1 MKLKERGR
9 NGHSLTVFGDLSP
22 GNIVGRR
29 PKPMV
34 FCENSF
40 EVLQIL
46 KNISLTQSAAPP
58 VPPGPGKAI
67 KGAGIYVEM
76 LHVGPSTMESRGI
89 GGVVRNESASWVL
102 RFMQSFHHASN
113 NLMEL
118 MALRQGLQLVMEH
131 NLCPV
136 EICVDSEEG
145 HPLERFDHSRGLYPW
160 HGIDTLLAGVTSWT
174 PLDQIQGMFR
184 STRPRA
190 PLAAQFQSAAVDLVA
205 ALTDKYWP
213 VFTVHQGMFTIAVVS
228 SYEAIKECFTIQD
241 KNLANRVATCSCKY
255 LGYDHANLTFAYYG
269 PYWRM
274 VRKLVVN
281 NLLSAKSLE
290 RLKLIRI
297 SEVESSIKELYTLF
311 VANKAKNE
319 PTKVYI
325 GHCFDDMMLN
335 ITVKMIGGKR
345 YSQVN
350 NKAEEKEEVERFRKA
365 FNETMYYL
373 ALVGIEDAFPIPLL
387 QWLDLQ
393 GNIKVMKRIADEMD
407 VILQC

>member
-1 MKLKERGR
+1 MEI
-9 NGHSLTVFGDLSP
+9 HILSHVEAI
-22 GNIVGRR
+22 IV
-29 PKPMV
+29 
-34 FCENSF
+34 
-40 EVLQIL
+40 IL
-46 KNISLTQSAAPP
+46 
-58 VPPGPGKAI
+58 
-67 KGAGIYVEM
+67 
-76 LHVGPSTMESRGI
+76 
-89 GGVVRNESASWVL
+89 
-102 RFMQSFHHASN
+102 
-113 NLMEL
+113 
-118 MALRQGLQLVMEH
+118 
-131 NLCPV
+131 
-136 EICVDSEEG
+136 
-145 HPLERFDHSRGLYPW
+145 
-160 HGIDTLLAGVTSWT
+160 
-174 PLDQIQGMFR
+174 
-184 STRPRA
+184 
-190 PLAAQFQSAAVDLVA
+190 A

-213 VFTVHQGMFTIAVVS
+213 VFTVHQGMFTIAIVS